1 MPDFRN
7 SPLDYPPENHVNVV
21 TYRGPLE
28 ANARTGYQHVTMLL
42 VHWDKALR
50 LRSGRSSSDPIEDVS
65 SRPVE
70 PLIVR

>member
-50 LRSGRSSSDPIEDVS
+50 SGRSGSDPTEDVS
-65 SRPVE
+65 SRLVE
-70 PLIVR
+70 ALIVR